1 MRGFWLKANQTFGTG
16 LLFYKNE
23 KFHISFKKLFE
34 HSIIIVNCNECFA
47 QFYWFFFLLMLHA
60 LIEKKIIIFKVK
72 REAKRATRERVR
84 EGGRKRARRFRC
96 HWNSVVIIENKC
108 RFLSVHVV
116 EILLSVCVQPTPAPI
131 KLSAFDYFSIKCNYF
146 NLDLRA
152 WRVYTGTFFPCVT
165 YAYPA
170 ACTCNIQA
178 ALSILQ

>member
-16 LLFYKNE
+16 LLFCKNE

-60 LIEKKIIIFKVK
+60 LIEKNNNIQSKK
-72 REAKRATRERVR
+72 RSKTCNERKS
-84 EGGRKRARRFRC
+84 ESEIGRKRARRFRC

-152 WRVYTGTFFPCVT
+152 CRVYTGTFFPCVT